1 MNDLNRLADRIQTLR
16 DNNAQ
21 GAINLVTQQLKD
33 IFEQLQ
39 LLVPENDLTACI
51 EVFQNSSLLLEEK
64 IEAIDHFLA
73 QLTLKGKYLH
83 FLQTRATEEI
93 LTSLVAKVWFN
104 PYNIPGISS
113 QYLCNSWIQLVT
125 NKKIT
130 RTSRFTQ
137 DLLFESQK
145 ELQYLS
151 TKGDP
156 FEARMEAFFNSIYKK
171 FPTSI
176 YELLGEKDKSGLYFE
191 RFSFILHLLK
201 NGKIKYDSTTK
212 SLFLN
217 PNFIENQDGETHY
230 E

>member
-1 MNDLNRLADRIQTLR
+1 MNELNKLADRIQTLR
-16 DNNAQ
+16 DKNAQ
-21 GAINLVTQQLKD
+21 GAVDLVTQQLKD

-39 LLVPENDLTACI
+39 LLVPEYDLTICVD
-51 EVFQNSSLLLEEK
+51 VFQNSSLLLEEK

-83 FLQTRATEEI
+83 FLQTGATEEI
-93 LTSLVAKVWFN
+93 LASLIAKVWFN
-104 PYNIPGISS
+104 TYNIPGISS
-113 QYLCNSWIQLVT
+113 QYLCNSWMQLVT

-130 RTSRFTQ
+130 RTSRSTQ
-137 DLLFESQK
+137 ELQFESQK
-145 ELQYLS
+145 ELQYLTS
-151 TKGDP
+151 KGDP
-156 FEARMEAFFNSIYKK
+156 FEDRMDAFFKSIYKK

-176 YELLGEKDKSGLYFE
+176 YELLGDKDKSGIYFE

-217 PNFIENQDGETHY
+217 PNFIENQDGDSHY